1 MATSMYKQRVTMTK
15 AELDKDKASQEER
28 IRKNNE
34 VLKKAEALDTGKD
47 SLGAALKEFG
57 AMANKGLKQD
67 IDEINKIRKINSR
80 EQYEHERKAGD
91 PNALKLSYEEWK
103 KL

>member
-1 MATSMYKQRVTMTK
+1 MATSLYGQRKTMTK
-15 AELDKDKASQEER
+15 EELDKDKASQEER

-34 VLKKAEALDTGKD
+34 VLKRAEALDTGPG
-47 SLGAALKEFG
+47 SLGAAMKKFG
-57 AMANKGLKQD
+57 AMANEGLKKD
-67 IDEINKIRKINSR
+67 IEEINKLRKANSR